1 MIRTFMREQES
12 VVERPGI
19 DLNGCWIDLLQPNIA
34 ELQQATEALGFALPS
49 PNDTAL
55 LSPNDRFYEE
65 DGRIVLTV
73 TAISRDSEEYPKVA
87 DITLICTDEVLVTIR
102 HVDPLPFK
110 NFTRHLQEHPEL
122 CGDGRAQ
129 LLNLMSAFINRLS
142 EYVQVNGASLYD
154 GSKLVFTDRANK
166 PLTTGE
172 FQGLVSRIGQ
182 NSDVNAKARECL
194 LSFGL
199 ATEFLIN
206 SFQVETVHGQHAR
219 QLERDIAAITNYAD
233 FVANQRAFLL
243 ESVLGLLTLEQ
254 SRVSKILSVFATIF
268 LPPTL
273 IASIYGMNFQFMP
286 ELSSPWGYPVALLVM
301 LASAIVPYSFCRYK
315 GWL

>member
-1 MIRTFMREQES
+1 MIRTFVRENNA
-12 VVERPGI
+12 VVETPGVN
-19 DLNGCWIDLLQPNIA
+19 LAGCWIDLLEPDEA
-34 ELQQATEALGFALPS
+34 ELRQATETLGFALPS

-65 DGRIVLTV
+65 DGRVVLTV

-87 DITLICTDEVLVTIR
+87 DITLICTDKVLVTIR
-102 HVDPLPFK
+102 DVDPLPFK
-110 NFTRHLQEHPEL
+110 NFARQLQDQPSL
-122 CGDGRAQ
+122 SGDGRAQ
-129 LLNLMSAFINRLS
+129 LLTLMSAFVNRLS
-142 EYVQVNGASLYD
+142 EYVQANGASLYD
-154 GSKLVFTDRANK
+154 GSRLVFVDRADK
-166 PLTTGE
+166 PLSTKE

-194 LSFGL
+194 LSFSL
-199 ATEFLIN
+199 ASEFLLN
-206 SFQVETVHGQHAR
+206 CFETEPECGQRAR
-219 QLERDIAAITNYAD
+219 QLERDISAITNYAD

-273 IASIYGMNFQFMP
+273 IASVYGMNFELMP
-286 ELSSPWGYPVALLVM
+286 ELSSPWGYPIALLVM
-301 LASAIVPYSFCRYK
+301 LASAIIPYSFCRYR